1 MVITAVALDPAYVPS
16 PEYVA
21 VSVLAPLLNAPA
33 GTEMLA
39 APAVTACCALYAPL
53 VRAMVPVGVGSPLT
67 PAIVMETASDWLLVI
82 VEDAVVMV
90 TVDGL
95 FTAAV
100 TITDVE
106 PVAPLYVDELEL
118 FGVKV
123 AVSVSVPVASAPAGI
138 ANVAEPPLRVVEAE
152 V

>member
-1 MVITAVALDPAYVPS
+1 
-16 PEYVA
+16 
-21 VSVLAPLLNAPA
+21 
-33 GTEMLA
+33 
-39 APAVTACCALYAPL
+39 
-53 VRAMVPVGVGSPLT
+53 
-67 PAIVMETASDWLLVI
+67 LVI